1 MAQYDDLNVSRIFT
15 VGVISVVVTA
25 VTALAVQVFYFS
37 ISQWHLEAKSAM
49 GSYQRQNEVL
59 NQQTERISVYG
70 VDEETGKITIPIDKA
85 IELVVAES
93 KDEEK
98 QKDADKKASN
108 DQVDPSKA

>member
-59 NQQTERISVYG
+59 NQQAERISVYG

-85 IELVVAES
+85 MELVVAES
-93 KDEEK
+93 KEDET
-98 QKDADKKASN
+98 KDADKKASN
-108 DQVDPSKA
+108 DQVDPNKA

>member
-59 NQQTERISVYG
+59 NQQAERISVYG

-85 IELVVAES
+85 MELVVAES
-93 KDEEK
+93 KEDES
-98 QKDADKKASN
+98 KDADKKASN
-108 DQVDPSKA
+108 DQVDPNKA

>member
-37 ISQWHLEAKSAM
+37 ISQWHLEAKGAM

-59 NQQTERISVYG
+59 NQQAERISVYG

-85 IELVVAES
+85 MELVVAES
-93 KDEEK
+93 KEDESKE
-98 QKDADKKASN
+98 ADKKASN
-108 DQVDPSKA
+108 DQVDPNKA